1 MKEHHLH
8 KTISAALLFC
18 AIRLAIRGDFPASL
32 FFAGASLIAYI
43 SGDFAKRGI

>member
-8 KTISAALLFC
+8 KAISAAFLFC
-18 AIRLAIRGDFPASL
+18 AVGFAIRGDLPASL
-32 FFAGASLIAYI
+32 FLAGASLIAYI